1 MNYIVLVRNKG
12 GEEMNFM
19 IASEKNNKIV
29 NKIIEIL
36 SEEKCS
42 VREAT
47 AILEYTENRIAETSV
62 VGINHLSEDV

>member
-1 MNYIVLVRNKG
+1 
-12 GEEMNFM
+12 MNFM

>member
-1 MNYIVLVRNKG
+1 MGKVIIENKMVDKVVFDNYNVIIDNEG

-19 IASEKNNKIV
+19 IASEKNYKIV

-36 SEEKCS
+36 SEEQYS

-47 AILEYTENRIAETSV
+47 AILM
-62 VGINHLSEDV
+62 